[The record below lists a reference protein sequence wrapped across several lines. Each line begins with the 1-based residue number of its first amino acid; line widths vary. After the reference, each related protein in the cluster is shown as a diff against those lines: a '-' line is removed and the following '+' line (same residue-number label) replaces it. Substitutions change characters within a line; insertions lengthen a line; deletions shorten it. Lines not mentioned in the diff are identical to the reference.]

1 MITPA
6 EIKQKAENK
15 YVAYLQSIVD
25 GIPFCPLVIVGN
37 KKPDEN
43 AVRFETELN
52 ELINHSSER
61 KGYGYT
67 IEYVTVRTKLHGVQD
82 LPVSIVFQ
90 TESDY
95 LKFIGKEKDTIKFR
109 ENLKRILA
117 VFPELKDWTHRFPYK
132 VIANDWD
139 GLLKVCN
146 YFKTAPT
153 PNLYIRELPIKV
165 HTKFIEQ
172 NKGIIKELLDIL
184 IADYVNLDEKHFE
197 SRFHLKYDEPI
208 IRFRIL
214 DRSLSMQLF
223 SGLDDLSIPIGQFK
237 NLNISIKKVY
247 VVENKITMLSFPT
260 MEDSIVIWGKGYA
273 VDEIKDVKWL
283 KEVNIFYWGDL
294 DAHGFQILS
303 EFRFHYKQVQSFLM
317 DRKTFD
323 TFFEGGIGSK
333 TFVEKDLCLTPLE
346 NEMYQYLKTNSFQLE
361 QEKIPFEYML
371 QMIPQ

>member
-6 EIKQKAENK
+6 EIKQKAERN
-15 YVAYLQSIVD
+15 YIAYLQSTIA
-25 GIPFCPLVIVGN
+25 GNSFFPLVIVGN

-43 AVRFETELN
+43 AVRFENELT
-52 ELINHSSER
+52 ELINHSYEK
-61 KGYGYT
+61 KGYGYS
-67 IEYVTVRTKLHGVQD
+67 INYVTVKTKLHGVQD

-90 TESDY
+90 TEIDY
-95 LKFIGKEKDTIKFR
+95 LKFIGKEKDTTKFKK
-109 ENLKRILA
+109 NFDRISTM
-117 VFPELKDWTHRFPYK
+117 FPELKDWIHKYPNK
-132 VIANDWD
+132 LIDNDWD
-139 GLLKVCN
+139 SLLKVCS
-146 YFKTAPT
+146 YFKDTPI

-214 DRSLSMQLF
+214 DRLLSMQLF